1 MLKGVNDKMISNR
14 ETYLDIAKGIGILLV
29 VVGHCIPD
37 ASSVNGISSP
47 IMKIIF
53 QVIYSFHM
61 PLFFFISGFLFS
73 ASKDSFKNKYKSI
86 YKKAKRLIVPYVFVG
101 LCYAPLKLLL
111 SQFANKPYNIH
122 DLWKMLIG
130 INPDGELWFLYALFI
145 IIVIAIIFEG
155 GYNSKT
161 ILMISLIF
169 TFCDLFLPIVTKNA
183 FYFFLGTYIRNN
195 TCCLFDKNLKIAS
208 IHFIVFVSANL
219 MQQIFG
225 YYPAGHIVT
234 AVSGIY
240 LTLFISGL
248 LANIHN
254 KATVILTTLGVY
266 SMDVY
271 ILSDIIKIPF
281 RIIFWNKLHLYYVS
295 FFVCTFLSLLL
306 SYYISHLV
314 IRKNS
319 LLKKL
324 ILGE

>member
-1 MLKGVNDKMISNR
+1 MISSR
-14 ETYLDIAKGIGILLV
+14 ETYLDIAKGIGIFLV

-47 IMKIIF
+47 LMRIIF
-53 QVIYSFHM
+53 HVIYSFHM

-73 ASKDSFKNKYKSI
+73 ASKDTLKNKYKSI

-130 INPDGELWFLYALFI
+130 INPDGELWFLYALFVI
-145 IIVIAIIFEG
+145 SVIAIIVEG
-155 GYNSKT
+155 VNSKI
-161 ILMISLIF
+161 ILLISLIV
-169 TFCDLFLPIVTKNA
+169 TLNNSFLIIVTNHA
-183 FYFFLGTYIRNN
+183 FYFFLGAYIRNN

-208 IHFIVFVSANL
+208 LHFIVFVSANL
-219 MQQIFG
+219 MQKIFG
-225 YYPAGHIVT
+225 YYPVGHILT

-240 LTLFISGL
+240 LTLFISEL

-254 KATVILTTLGVY
+254 KATVILTTLGLY

-281 RIIFWNKLHLYYVS
+281 RIILWNKLHLYYVT

-306 SYYISHLV
+306 SYYISKLV
-314 IRKNS
+314 IRKNN

>member
-1 MLKGVNDKMISNR
+1 MISSR
-14 ETYLDIAKGIGILLV
+14 ETYLDIAKGIGIFLV

-47 IMKIIF
+47 IMRIIF
-53 QVIYSFHM
+53 HVIYSFHM

-73 ASKDSFKNKYKSI
+73 TSKDYLKNKYKSI

-111 SQFANKPYNIH
+111 SQFANKPYNIQ

-130 INPDGELWFLYALFI
+130 INPDGELWFLYALFVI
-145 IIVIAIIFEG
+145 SVIAIIVEG
-155 GYNSKT
+155 VNSKI
-161 ILMISLIF
+161 ILLISLIV
-169 TFCDLFLPIVTKNA
+169 TLNNSFLTIVTNHA
-183 FYFFLGTYIRNN
+183 FYFFLGAYIRNN
-195 TCCLFDKNLKIAS
+195 TCYLFDKNLKIAS
-208 IHFIVFVSANL
+208 WYFIVFVSANL

-225 YYPAGHIVT
+225 YYPVGHILT

-254 KATVILTTLGVY
+254 KATGILTTLGLY

-281 RIIFWNKLHLYYVS
+281 RIILWNKLHLYYVT

-306 SYYISHLV
+306 SYYISKLV
-314 IRKNS
+314 IRKNN

>member
-1 MLKGVNDKMISNR
+1 MISSR
-14 ETYLDIAKGIGILLV
+14 ETYLDIAKGIGIFLV

-47 IMKIIF
+47 LMRIIF
-53 QVIYSFHM
+53 HVIYSFHM
-61 PLFFFISGFLFS
+61 PAFFTVSGFCAMFG
-73 ASKDSFKNKYKSI
+73 DTDETVN
-86 YKKAKRLIVPYVFVG
+86 KKAKRLIVPYVFVG

-130 INPDGELWFLYALFI
+130 INPDGELWFLYALFVI
-145 IIVIAIIFEG
+145 SVIAIIVEG
-155 GYNSKT
+155 VNSKI
-161 ILMISLIF
+161 ILLISLIV
-169 TFCDLFLPIVTKNA
+169 TLNNSFLIIVTNHA
-183 FYFFLGTYIRNN
+183 FYFFLGAYIRNN

-208 IHFIVFVSANL
+208 LHFIVFVSANL
-219 MQQIFG
+219 MQKIFG
-225 YYPAGHIVT
+225 YYPVGHILT

-240 LTLFISGL
+240 LTLFISEL

-254 KATVILTTLGVY
+254 KATVILTTLGLY

-281 RIIFWNKLHLYYVS
+281 RIILWNKLHLYYVT

-306 SYYISHLV
+306 SYYISKLV
-314 IRKNS
+314 IRKNN